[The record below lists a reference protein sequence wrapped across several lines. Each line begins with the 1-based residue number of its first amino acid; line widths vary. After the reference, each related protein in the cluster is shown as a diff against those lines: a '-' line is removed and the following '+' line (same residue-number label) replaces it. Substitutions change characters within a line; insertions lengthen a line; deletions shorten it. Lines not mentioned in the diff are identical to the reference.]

1 VSSPPP
7 GGALAGR
14 VAIVTGAGRGIGR
27 AVARAFADEGAS
39 VALAAR
45 TREELASLA
54 SEIRGAGGRALAV
67 PTDVTQ
73 DTAVDALVEQTLG
86 ELGRVDILVTAAGV
100 AAFGPVAEAKAGDW
114 DGMLAVNMRAVMVCC
129 RAVLDPM
136 LRQRSG
142 LILNIASIAAKRA
155 IPGGA
160 AYAATKA
167 GVVSFSRVLA
177 EEMRAH
183 GVRVGVLLPGAVD
196 TPLWDAIA
204 GGPDR
209 GRMLRPED
217 VARAAVLVAAMP
229 PRAALEELTL
239 LPAGG
244 IL

>member
-1 VSSPPP
+1 VTSS
-7 GGALAGR
+7 GTGAALAGR

-27 AVARAFADEGAS
+27 AIARAFADEGAS

-45 TREELASLA
+45 TRDELASLA
-54 SEIRGAGGRALAV
+54 SEIRSAGGRALAV
-67 PTDVTQ
+67 PTDVAQ
-73 DTAVDALVEQTLG
+73 DAAVEALVERTLG
-86 ELGRVDILVTAAGV
+86 ELGRVDLLVTAAGV
-100 AAFGPVAEAKAGDW
+100 AAFGPVAEAKGGDW
-114 DGMLAVNMRAVMVCC
+114 DGMLAVNLRAVMVCC
-129 RAVLDPM
+129 RAVLEPM

-142 LILNIASIAAKRA
+142 LILNIASIAATRT

-177 EEMRAH
+177 EEMRTH

-204 GGPDR
+204 GGPAR

-217 VARAAVLVAAMP
+217 VARAAVLVATLP
-229 PRAALEELTL
+229 PRAALEEVTL

>member
-1 VSSPPP
+1 VT
-7 GGALAGR
+7 GAALAGR
-14 VAIVTGAGRGIGR
+14 VAIVTGGGRGIGR
-27 AVARAFADEGAS
+27 AIARAFAEAGAA

-45 TREELASLA
+45 TREDLAAVA
-54 SEIRGAGGRALAV
+54 SEIRNSGGRALAV

-73 DTAVDALVEQTLG
+73 DAAVDALVERTLG
-86 ELGRVDILVTAAGV
+86 ELGRVDLLVTAAGV
-100 AAFGPVAEAKAGDW
+100 AAFGPVAEAKGGDW
-114 DGMLAVNMRAVMVCC
+114 DGMLAVNLRAVMVCC
-129 RAVLDPM
+129 RAVLEPM

-142 LILNIASIAAKRA
+142 LILNIASIAAARA

-196 TPLWDAIA
+196 TPLWDSIT

-209 GRMLRPED
+209 ARMLRPED
-217 VARAAVLVAAMP
+217 VARAAVLVATLP
-229 PRAALEELTL
+229 PNAALEELTL

>member
-1 VSSPPP
+1 VSALTA
-7 GGALAGR
+7 GGSLAGR

-27 AVARAFADEGAS
+27 AIARAFADEGAS

-54 SEIRGAGGRALAV
+54 SEIRSAGGKALAV

-142 LILNIASIAAKRA
+142 LILNIASIAATRA

-196 TPLWDAIA
+196 TPLWDAIS

-217 VARAAVLVAAMP
+217 VARAALLVAALP
-229 PRAALEELTL
+229 ARAALEELTL